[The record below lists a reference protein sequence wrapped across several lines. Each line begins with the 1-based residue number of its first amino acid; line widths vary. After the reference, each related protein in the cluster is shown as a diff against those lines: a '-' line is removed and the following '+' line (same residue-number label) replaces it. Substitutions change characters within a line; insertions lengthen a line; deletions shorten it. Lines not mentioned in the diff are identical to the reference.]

1 MDWDIPNF
9 FARGAIQRPH
19 LLMHIVMSTTHRW
32 VLGWYAGNVYVEHV
46 QPVYFSNP
54 AELTAI
60 VEWSQI
66 TPHEFGG
73 FGKLVG
79 ALAGM
84 AVIAAVNSKLLTQR
98 ILSLC
103 EKEVTDPVDIASTLG
118 KNVRLIHWKL
128 NRLSKTG

>member
-1 MDWDIPNF
+1 
-9 FARGAIQRPH
+9 
-19 LLMHIVMSTTHRW
+19 

-60 VEWSQI
+60 VEWSRI

-84 AVIAAVNSKLLTQR
+84 AIIAAVNSKLLTQR
-98 ILSLC
+98 IVSLC
-103 EKEVTDPVDIASTLG
+103 EKKITDPVDIASALG

-128 NRLSKTG
+128 NRLSITG